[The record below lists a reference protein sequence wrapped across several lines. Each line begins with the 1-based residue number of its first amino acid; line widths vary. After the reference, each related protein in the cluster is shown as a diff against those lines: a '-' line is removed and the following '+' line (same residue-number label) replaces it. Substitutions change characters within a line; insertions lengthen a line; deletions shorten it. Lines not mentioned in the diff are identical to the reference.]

1 MNPTIKTPPRVSRSL
16 SDSLTCNSPTCSLS
30 LHLSLTHF
38 HFQNSK
44 RHQAWWCVC
53 VCVCVC
59 LCTACVCVCVCVCE
73 TGWQA
78 SSHPYRASQL
88 FLCFDRASMCV
99 CVCVC
104 VCVCACACVFGTP
117 NEPEMELWAYGTEK
131 EKARETTETGTELK
145 YTLLST
151 LSYGER
157 EKRASTFM
165 AVSGFFHFVS
175 PTHPWMLRY
184 RLLTV

>member
-1 MNPTIKTPPRVSRSL
+1 MSNE
-16 SDSLTCNSPTCSLS
+16 SDNKNSSTRLS
-30 LHLSLTHF
+30 LALWLTHLTLRPAPSPSLYLSLTF
-38 HFQNSK
+38 IFK
-44 RHQAWWCVC
+44 TARDTRLDDVC
-53 VCVCVC
+53 VCVSAHCMCVS
-59 LCTACVCVCVCVCE
+59 E

-99 CVCVC
+99 
-104 VCVCACACVFGTP
+104 CVFGTP

-157 EKRASTFM
+157 KKRASTFM